1 MARTITIELP
11 EDPRAEELAR
21 ENAALKKHANA
32 LVVSDR
38 HHQELYLRWWQ
49 RGQTYQQQIRRALR
63 AMESRNYGHAEKVLR
78 GLQLDFADE
87 VAA

>member
-38 HHQELYLRWWQ
+38 HHQELYLRWW
-49 RGQTYQQQIRRALR
+49 
-63 AMESRNYGHAEKVLR
+63 
-78 GLQLDFADE
+78 
-87 VAA
+87 